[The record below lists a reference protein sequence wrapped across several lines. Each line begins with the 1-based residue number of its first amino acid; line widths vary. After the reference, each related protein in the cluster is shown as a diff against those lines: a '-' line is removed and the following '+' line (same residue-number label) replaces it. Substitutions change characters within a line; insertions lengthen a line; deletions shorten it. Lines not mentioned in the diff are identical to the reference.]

1 MSKRGERSIGKA
13 DAAMV
18 PGLVLLKVKQI
29 SRKKEQIHGFYIQI
43 KNILKTFLK
52 EFSTFDLHFL

>member
-43 KNILKTFLK
+43 KNILKTFSK
-52 EFSTFDLHFL
+52 RIFNF